1 MVDRSLR
8 RLLEDQVI
16 EVDRDALR
24 RGVLVGAS
32 QQQHVLDETLH
43 PQFLGQHHVGKL
55 LGGGPLRMRQGN
67 LGMLTDG
74 GERRPQFVGCV
85 GDKPAL
91 AVSTVFEPRQHAV
104 HRRGESSDLV
114 VGPRLR
120 HPAV

>member
-1 MVDRSLR
+1 MSSTR
-8 RLLEDQVI
+8 RCIL
-16 EVDRDALR
+16 
-24 RGVLVGAS
+24 S
-32 QQQHVLDETLH
+32 C
-43 PQFLGQHHVGKL
+43 LGQHHIGKL

-91 AVSTVFEPRQHAV
+91 AVSTVFEPCQHPV

-114 VGPRLR
+114 VGLRLWY
-120 HPAV
+120 PPV